1 MNKDI
6 LMTLDRINAIL
17 TDFCSQEDLGT
28 IEKNG
33 NEENVDL
40 RVFNLMET
48 MYPDNK
54 IVVQNLKN
62 EEVYSYLK
70 SKRKSGKKGRSDIT
84 LFNYYNTRSIELLIE
99 NKFDKEK
106 GNPIDEAIKYC
117 ENINSSG
124 KFVCRIAIGFNPFDT
139 CQIIT
144 KVLSSEGT
152 WNNLVINGKTI
163 NGFIGQEILQLI
175 YSNPGVTTFTLLKKE
190 EETYTR
196 NEFRKILDSDLPTL
210 FRNMSDI
217 ANKHFLKISFVVA
230 YISLK
235 IILEKQ
241 EAIGDPV
248 KDEANKIV
256 IWRNNDLPVD
266 PNCNTLRSVADI
278 KSAVNAIAGTTAK
291 KELQDKYK
299 YIFCLEENLTF
310 NDLLDKIRTTETKN
324 NISQVNSSINK
335 MKVIL
340 DKIKN
345 QAEYKYEFDLF
356 GEVYESLA
364 DDKTKAELGQY
375 FTKRHII
382 RPIVN
387 MLLKPSDLEAIINN
401 HKTIC
406 DPFCGTGGMLTES
419 FKHIRNY
426 CNEKYPEKN
435 TSEIA
440 NKVIFGYDIIDIN
453 ISKTKINMTLAE
465 DGYSVIEVRDS
476 LSTLQE
482 ENKFDYIITN
492 VPYGAGYTEGIV
504 TNLNDV
510 KTVNSIQDRD
520 IVINRI
526 KNFEK
531 QNNTKKLEYNALI
544 KVVQILKEGGKAMVI
559 IPDGILENPTFSK
572 LREWFLVKC
581 KIETIISLPRYAF
594 APYTKEKTY
603 AVIFQKRKTTNKEE
617 LIETINDIDVDEK
630 FYAYIVDN
638 DGYANSDKQY
648 ETNLKNEDG
657 KPLHNELANYI
668 DVHGEFHASI
678 IEQICRARQEDNDE
692 HYNEWGEKIE
702 GKKYGY
708 IYIRDILSAFY
719 YKSEEE
725 KESNKVYSLNLLP
738 EKYFRPTKFENLDYQ
753 KLKEMRISIE
763 NDIKHIIGEIS

>member
-1 MNKDI
+1 MKI
-6 LMTLDRINAIL
+6 ELTMSVDRINAIL
-17 TDFCSQEDLGT
+17 TDFCSQEDLGN
-28 IEKNG
+28 IEMSG
-33 NEENVDL
+33 DEENIDL

-48 MYPDNK
+48 MYPENK
-54 IVVQNLKN
+54 IVVQGLKK
-62 EEVYSYLK
+62 EKVYSCIK
-70 SKRKSGKKGRSDIT
+70 SKKQTGKKGRSDIT
-84 LFNYYNTRSIELLIE
+84 LFNYFKNNSIDILIE
-99 NKFDKEK
+99 NKLDKSKE
-106 GNPIDEAIKYC
+106 NPIDEAIGYC
-117 ENINSSG
+117 ENINKSG
-124 KFVCRIAIGFNPFDT
+124 SFVCRVAIGFNPFDS

-144 KVLSSEGT
+144 KILSNDGKWE
-152 WNNLVINGKTI
+152 NLIINRKII

-175 YSNPGVTTFTLLKKE
+175 YSNPGITEFCLIKKE

-196 NEFRKILDSDLPTL
+196 NDFKKILDSDLPSL

-217 ANKHFLKISFVVA
+217 ANRYFLKISFVVA
-230 YISLK
+230 FISLK

-241 EAIGDPV
+241 EAIGEPV

-256 IWRNNDLPVD
+256 IWRNNDIKVD
-266 PNCNTLRSVADI
+266 SNVNALRSVADI

-291 KELQDKYK
+291 KELQDKYR

-324 NISQVNSSINK
+324 NISQIDSSINK
-335 MKVIL
+335 MKGIL

-345 QAEYKYEFDLF
+345 QAEYKYDFDLF

-387 MLLKPSDLEAIINN
+387 ILLRPSDLESIINDN
-401 HKTIC
+401 KTIC
-406 DPFCGTGGMLTES
+406 DPFCGTGGMLTEC

-435 TSEIA
+435 TSDIA
-440 NKVIFGYDIIDIN
+440 NKVIFGYDIADIN

-465 DGYSVIEVRDS
+465 DGYSIIEVRDS
-476 LSTLQE
+476 LLTLKE
-482 ENKFDYIITN
+482 ENCYDYIITN
-492 VPYGAGYTEGIV
+492 VPYGPGYSEGIV
-504 TNLNDV
+504 TNLSDV
-510 KTVNSIQDRD
+510 NTVNSTDDRD
-520 IVINRI
+520 LIINRI

-581 KIETIISLPRYAF
+581 KIELIISLPRYAF

-603 AVIFQKRKTTNKEE
+603 AVIFQKRKTSNKEE
-617 LIETINDIDVDEK
+617 LIETISDIDSDEK

-648 ETNLKNEDG
+648 ETNMKDELG
-657 KPLHNELANYI
+657 KPLHNELSNYI
-668 DVHGEFHASI
+668 DIYGDFHASVM
-678 IEQICRARQEDNDE
+678 EQICRSRKEDEDS
-692 HYNEWGEKIE
+692 HYNEWGQKIE

-708 IYIRDILSAFY
+708 IYIRDVIKDYY
-719 YKSEEE
+719 YKSDEEV
-725 KESNKVYSLNLLP
+725 ESNKVYALNLLP
-738 EKYFRPTKFENLDYQ
+738 EKYFRPTKFEKLDY
-753 KLKEMRISIE
+753 KSLIKYRLEIEKEVMQLLGDES
-763 NDIKHIIGEIS
+763 